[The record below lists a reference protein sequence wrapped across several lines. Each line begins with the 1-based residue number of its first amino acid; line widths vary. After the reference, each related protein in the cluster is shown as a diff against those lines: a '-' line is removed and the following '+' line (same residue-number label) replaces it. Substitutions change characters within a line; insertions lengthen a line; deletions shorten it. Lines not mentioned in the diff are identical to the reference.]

1 MRSIAIPE
9 GHDASRLDGLR
20 SQRYV
25 LDTTPA
31 VRPSSWAIV
40 LLIFGVAGG
49 LAYLAIDRAGG
60 GAHAAAATATP
71 PSIPAEQPGIPPE
84 PAAAPAVAAA
94 GTTEATT
101 AEPPSAEETEN
112 TPSQPGL
119 EPPSAA
125 IADDRSVDELVGE
138 SRAASERGEHRAA
151 LAAAE
156 AAVALDANNAQALLA
171 QGRADF
177 ELKQLEA
184 AERALV
190 RSIDV
195 DPVNADARNL
205 LGLVYLE
212 QGRSREALAVF
223 QEAAT
228 LAPDLEAIR
237 QNLERA
243 RERVATETTSEPSP

>member
-1 MRSIAIPE
+1 
-9 GHDASRLDGLR
+9 
-20 SQRYV
+20 
-25 LDTTPA
+25 
-31 VRPSSWAIV
+31 
-40 LLIFGVAGG
+40 
-49 LAYLAIDRAGG
+49 
-60 GAHAAAATATP
+60 
-71 PSIPAEQPGIPPE
+71 
-84 PAAAPAVAAA
+84 
-94 GTTEATT
+94 
-101 AEPPSAEETEN
+101 
-112 TPSQPGL
+112 
-119 EPPSAA
+119 
-125 IADDRSVDELVGE
+125 LVGE

-195 DPVNADARNL
+195 DPANADARNL

-212 QGRSREALAVF
+212 QGRSREALAAF

-237 QNLERA
+237 HNLERA